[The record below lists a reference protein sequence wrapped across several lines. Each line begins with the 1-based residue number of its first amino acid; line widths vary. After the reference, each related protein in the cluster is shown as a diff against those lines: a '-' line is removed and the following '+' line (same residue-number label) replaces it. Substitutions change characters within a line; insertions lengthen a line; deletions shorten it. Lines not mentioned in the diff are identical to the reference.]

1 MKLRPYMFLLIL
13 IILIIFILGVR
24 YGQRVEKNNKVIEW
38 YLTRMP
44 TPTAPVIPTVIEIDY
59 DTYKDKT
66 CGVSFLYPKNLKT
79 ESSTASAVFK
89 SSDGTTELTL
99 QCDRQQNKL
108 ISQLDTA
115 KLATKE
121 MTFKQQQIQARE
133 GQLNTGKSMVGFTI
147 RNPINN
153 EFVLFNLNKNLYPL
167 IEKTL
172 QFE

>member
-1 MKLRPYMFLLIL
+1 LLWQNIRLRCQLRCFF
-13 IILIIFILGVR
+13 IFFIR
-24 YGQRVEKNNKVIEW
+24 
-38 YLTRMP
+38 T
-44 TPTAPVIPTVIEIDY
+44 
-59 DTYKDKT
+59 
-66 CGVSFLYPKNLKT
+66 
-79 ESSTASAVFK
+79 STFFSIKRKSLFVFK

-121 MTFKQQQIQARE
+121 MTFKQQKIQARE

>member
-1 MKLRPYMFLLIL
+1 MKLRPYMFLLVLIL
-13 IILIIFILGVR
+13 VIIFILGVR

-44 TPTAPVIPTVIEIDY
+44 TPTTPITPTLPEVAY

-66 CGVSFLYPKNLKT
+66 CGVSFLYPKNLKA
-79 ESSTASAVFK
+79 EVSTASAVFK
-89 SSDGTTELTL
+89 SGDGMTELTV

-108 ISQLDTA
+108 ITQLDTE

-121 MTFKQQQIQARE
+121 MTFKQQKIQGRE
-133 GQLNTGKSMVGFTI
+133 GQLNSGKSMVGFTI

-153 EFVLFNLNKNLYPL
+153 EFILFILNKNLYPL